1 MKKIALIIGSM
12 IAGGI
17 ISAAGFTW
25 FAKAEPPAE
34 KTSTA
39 ERKILFWYD
48 PMYPNTRFDKPGKSP
63 FMDMDLVP
71 KYADEE
77 SSASGVRI
85 DPTQTQNLR
94 VKTATVTRG
103 PLTFAQ
109 SFPANV
115 SYNEYQYAIVQAR
128 AAGFIDKVYPLTVG
142 DKVQKGAPLL
152 DLTIPDWVEAQSE
165 YLLLRETGGT
175 ATQTEGILERLRLAG
190 MPEADIRRLIATQKI
205 QTRFT
210 LKAPIDGVITAF
222 DLRAGMN
229 IAKDNVVA
237 KIQGMD
243 PVWVT
248 AAIPESIAWLVK
260 DASQFTLTVPARPD
274 KTLTI
279 RKWTL
284 LPGVDAATR
293 TLQLRLEVD
302 NADEALKPGM
312 NAWLQLN
319 TASEPM
325 LLIPSQAL
333 IDTGSEQRVI
343 TVDAD
348 GRFVPKRVAVFQ
360 ASQGVTALRSLQD
373 WFLKYELK
381 TIPDVAEVASVGGV
395 VKEYQVVI
403 DPQRLAQYG
412 ISLAE
417 VKSALDASN
426 QEAGGS
432 SIELA
437 EAEYMVRASGYLQTL
452 DDFNHIVLKASE
464 NGVPVYLRDVAKIQ
478 VGPEMRRGIAELN
491 GEVVGGV
498 VILRSGK
505 NAREVIAAVKD
516 KLETLKSSLPEGVEI
531 VTTYD
536 RSQLIDRA
544 IDNLSGKLL
553 EEFIVVAVV
562 CALFLWHVR
571 SALVAIISLPLGL
584 CIAFIVMHFQGLNAN
599 IMSLG
604 GIAIAVGA
612 MVDAAIVMIENAHK
626 RLEEWQHQHPDAT
639 LDNKTRWQVITNA
652 SVEVGPALFIS
663 LLIITL
669 SFIPIFTLEGQ
680 EGRLF
685 GPLAFT
691 KTYAMAGA
699 ALLAIV
705 VIPIL
710 MGYWIRGKIPPE
722 SSNPLNRFLIRVYHP
737 LLLKVLHWPKTTL
750 LVAALSVLTVL
761 WPLNK
766 VGGEFLP
773 QINEGDLLYMP
784 STLPGISAAEA
795 ASMLQKTDK
804 LIMSVPEVARVF
816 GKTGKAETA
825 TDSAPLEMVETTI
838 QLKPQEQWRP
848 GMTMDKIIEELDN
861 TVRLPGLAN
870 LWVPPIRNRID
881 MLSTGIKSPIG
892 IKVSGTVLADID
904 AMAEQIEEVAR
915 TVPGVASALAERLE
929 GGRYINVEI
938 NREKAARYG
947 MTVADVQLFV
957 TSAVG
962 GAMVGETV
970 EGIARYPINLR
981 YPQSWRDSPQALRQ
995 LPILTPMKQQITLAD
1010 VADVK
1015 VSTGPSM
1022 LKTEN
1027 ARPTSWIYIDARD
1040 RDMVS
1045 VVHDLQKAIAE
1056 KVQLKPGTSVAF
1068 SGQFELLERANHKL
1082 KLMVPMTLMIIF
1094 VLLYLAFRRVGE
1106 ALLIISSVP
1115 FALVGGI
1122 WLLWWM
1128 GFHLSVAT
1136 GTGFIA
1142 LAGVAAEFGVV
1153 MLMYLRHAIEAEP
1166 SLNNPQTFSEQK
1178 LDEALHHGAVLRVRP
1193 KAMTVAVIIAGL
1205 LPILW
1210 GTGAGSEVMSRIA
1223 APMIGGMITAPLLS
1237 LFIIPAAYK
1246 LMWLHRHRVRK

>member
-1 MKKIALIIGSM
+1 MIEWIIRRSVVNRFLVLMGALFLSIWGTWTIINTPVDALPDLSDVQV
-12 IAGGI
+12 I
-17 ISAAGFTW
+17 I
-25 FAKAEPPAE
+25 
-34 KTSTA
+34 KTS
-39 ERKILFWYD
+39 
-48 PMYPNTRFDKPGKSP
+48 YPGQAPQIVEN
-63 FMDMDLVP
+63 
-71 KYADEE
+71 
-77 SSASGVRI
+77 
-85 DPTQTQNLR
+85 Q
-94 VKTATVTRG
+94 VT
-103 PLTFAQ
+103 
-109 SFPANV
+109 
-115 SYNEYQYAIVQAR
+115 
-128 AAGFIDKVYPLTVG
+128 YPLTTTMLSVPGAKTVRGFSQFG
-142 DKVQKGAPLL
+142 DSYVYVIFEDGTDPYWARSRVL
-152 DLTIPDWVEAQSE
+152 E
-165 YLLLRETGGT
+165 YLNQVQGKLPAGVSAELGPDATGVGWIYEY
-175 ATQTEGILERLRLAG
+175 ALVDRSGKHDLA
-190 MPEADIRRLIATQKI
+190 D
-205 QTRFT
+205 
-210 LKAPIDGVITAF
+210 
-222 DLRAGMN
+222 
-229 IAKDNVVA
+229 
-237 KIQGMD
+237 
-243 PVWVT
+243 
-248 AAIPESIAWLVK
+248 
-260 DASQFTLTVPARPD
+260 
-274 KTLTI
+274 
-279 RKWTL
+279 
-284 LPGVDAATR
+284 
-293 TLQLRLEVD
+293 
-302 NADEALKPGM
+302 
-312 NAWLQLN
+312 
-319 TASEPM
+319 
-325 LLIPSQAL
+325 
-333 IDTGSEQRVI
+333 
-343 TVDAD
+343 
-348 GRFVPKRVAVFQ
+348 
-360 ASQGVTALRSLQD
+360 LRSLQD

-464 NGVPVYLRDVAKIQ
+464 NGVPVYLRDVAKVQI
-478 VGPEMRRGIAELN
+478 GPKMRRGIAELN
-491 GEVVGGV
+491 GEGEVAGGV

-562 CALFLWHVR
+562 CAPFLWHVR
-571 SALVAIISLPLGL
+571 SA
-584 CIAFIVMHFQGLNAN
+584 
-599 IMSLG
+599 
-604 GIAIAVGA
+604 
-612 MVDAAIVMIENAHK
+612 
-626 RLEEWQHQHPDAT
+626 
-639 LDNKTRWQVITNA
+639 
-652 SVEVGPALFIS
+652 
-663 LLIITL
+663 
-669 SFIPIFTLEGQ
+669 
-680 EGRLF
+680 
-685 GPLAFT
+685 
-691 KTYAMAGA
+691 
-699 ALLAIV
+699 
-705 VIPIL
+705 
-710 MGYWIRGKIPPE
+710 
-722 SSNPLNRFLIRVYHP
+722 
-737 LLLKVLHWPKTTL
+737 
-750 LVAALSVLTVL
+750 
-761 WPLNK
+761 
-766 VGGEFLP
+766 
-773 QINEGDLLYMP
+773 
-784 STLPGISAAEA
+784 LPGISAAEA

-838 QLKPQEQWRP
+838 QLKPQDQWRP

-1178 LDEALHHGAVLRVRP
+1178 LDEALYHGAVLRVRP

-1246 LMWLHRHRVRK
+1246 LMWLHRHRVRN